1 MKRFRDKSLVF
12 FFIAALLLFITS
24 CVVLLFAHRP
34 DLAIVVSLGFVISFI
49 SLVYSYVSIRNA
61 FTASTRTFYKKI
73 FASML
78 LRFALFIITLFLIY
92 RFTKFSVY
100 GFILAFFVFYLMF
113 QIIEIRLVTTEVKK
127 HQHD

>member
-1 MKRFRDKSLVF
+1 MKRFRDKSLLF

-24 CVVLLFAHRP
+24 CVVLLFVHRA
-34 DLAIVVSLGFVISFI
+34 DLALVVSLGFVTSFI
-49 SLVYSYVSIRNA
+49 SLVYSYLSIRNA
-61 FTASTRTFYKKI
+61 FTASARTFYKKI
-73 FASML
+73 FGSML